1 MSRSFRFFSGHSC
14 LCSVIRCPFPRLPS
28 VPRCPAVVRQPP
40 QSPYR
45 GDCRA
50 PLSPDKTVGRVS
62 RRRNPTIFAC
72 PHTVLCIWATHLSD
86 YTTLSR
92 PTLSTPASSPGR
104 SVGAM
109 SPVPA
114 PEQGW
119 RGYEYRIIKD
129 PGSSIKNVEDR
140 GRSKLASSRDAGTGA
155 LTGLFPCLH
164 DSGIFPLK
172 IHLKNSLA
180 SYCGMCYKSDSLRKN
195 VVQTSGILGKRE
207 WP

>member
-62 RRRNPTIFAC
+62 RRRNPTYFAC

-129 PGSSIKNVEDR
+129 PGSSIRSSIKNVEDR
-140 GRSKLASSRDAGTGA
+140 RRGQTSRTGAGASSLLPGT
-155 LTGLFPCLH
+155 
-164 DSGIFPLK
+164 
-172 IHLKNSLA
+172 
-180 SYCGMCYKSDSLRKN
+180 
-195 VVQTSGILGKRE
+195 RE
-207 WP
+207 PEH